1 MKRQLAAHPLV
12 ALALKCWQNAQKKMG
27 QKKINNDVN
36 KGHNLEIYIEK
47 T

>member
-1 MKRQLAAHPLV
+1 MKQQLAAHPLV
-12 ALALKCWQNAQKKMG
+12 ALAPGMLAECSKEMG
-27 QKKINNDVN
+27 QKKINNDIN